1 MIFIRPELRH
11 AIWRF
16 RDALF
21 GFAVLSLGLYWAINS
36 FGFIAILGISLVVA
50 GALLAVAGI
59 QRGRFRHGFGGA
71 GVVQIDEGQVTYF
84 GPYHGG
90 SVVIGNIEKVEL
102 DPTNR
107 FARVWVIFDR
117 DAGPIRIPTDAA
129 GADALFDVFA
139 NLEGMDTERML
150 TELQSDHDI
159 PVIIWQARPA
169 RLH

>member
-1 MIFIRPELRH
+1 MILIRPELRH

-21 GFAVLSLGLYWAINS
+21 GLAVLLLGLYWAINS

-59 QRGRFRHGFGGA
+59 QRGRFRRGFGGA
-71 GVVQIDEGQVTYF
+71 GVVQVDEGQVTYF
-84 GPYHGG
+84 GPFHGG
-90 SVVIGNIEKVEL
+90 SVVIENIEKVEL
-102 DPTNR
+102 DSTNK
-107 FARVWVIFDR
+107 FARVWVLFDR
-117 DAGPIRIPTDAA
+117 AAGPIRIPTDAE

-139 NLEGMDTERML
+139 NLEGIETERML
-150 TELQSDHDI
+150 SELQTDHEK
-159 PVIIWQARPA
+159 PVVIWQAKPA